1 MTVGPASLR
10 WVRLLR
16 LCALAGLA
24 VAPLAS
30 ASAAPAAPPERL
42 VLRLDAEG
50 PRFRPG
56 EALGAAID
64 GTERGGV
71 DRILTPHNVAA
82 MRGAGLCALTYRL
95 KTELGIE
102 AWHWNP
108 AGSWSDP
115 AHHQGYWTSS
125 DRPGKPI
132 RLSWGYRLPR
142 RGDTTDQAGDHGYS
156 RLTDGDPATFW
167 KSNPYLD
174 PRALHD
180 GVPHPQWAVLRF
192 DHKRPIDTAVIDW
205 AAPYATRYE
214 IQYWT
219 GENEDDG
226 DGRWVTFPDG
236 RVSEGHGGRVQLT
249 LAAHPVETSHVRVL
263 LEKTSGTAPAG
274 STDWRDAAGYAIR
287 ELSFGVRGTDGA
299 FADAVVHAPS
309 NARQTYAHVSSTDPW
324 HRASDRDPDLEQPGL
339 DRVFRSKLTFGEPP
353 MIATGLFYDTPDNA
367 RAELTY
373 IARRRY
379 KVSRVELGEEPDGQY
394 ASAADYGAL
403 YLAAF
408 DQVNGILPRVPIGG
422 PSLQS
427 AFTDTWMQP
436 DAPHKWDAW
445 LAQYLRQRGRLG
457 AMQFVSFEFYPFD
470 DICGDMSAK
479 LIGQSDLLDQAWA
492 QLDSDGW
499 PSAAPRII
507 SEYGFSAYSGRAESE
522 LASALMTA
530 DIAGQWLSLGGQAA
544 YLFGYP
550 PNWPA
555 TSNEQACAGY
565 GNMML
570 FEADQAGQAR
580 QPMPE
585 YFAARLLTH
594 AWTASGGGL
603 HRMIPSAIEGAAGGD
618 VAAFA
623 LRRPDGRIAVLLVN
637 RAAARAHSLALMARG
652 RDGGE
657 VPLSGP
663 ATVFGYGPRQYE
675 WIDKGPLSHP
685 GRDLPPVRRR
695 AGKGPLSLELGPS
708 SIAVVVLDVRR

>member
-1 MTVGPASLR
+1 MRRIAGCLTLPIAAI
-10 WVRLLR
+10 LLGAH
-16 LCALAGLA
+16 L
-24 VAPLAS
+24 
-30 ASAAPAAPPERL
+30 PPERL
-42 VLRLDAEG
+42 VLRLDAPG
-50 PRFRPG
+50 PSFRPN

-82 MRGAGLCALTYRL
+82 MRGAGLRPLTYRL

-125 DRPGKPI
+125 DTLGKPI

-142 RGDTTDQAGDHGYS
+142 RGDTTDQAGDRGYS

-180 GVPHPQWAVLRF
+180 GVAHPQWAVLRF
-192 DHKRPIDTAVIDW
+192 DKRRPIDSTVIDW
-205 AAPYATRYE
+205 GTPYATHYE
-214 IQYWT
+214 VQYWT
-219 GENEDDG
+219 GTNEDDG
-226 DGRWVTFPDG
+226 DGRWVTFPNG
-236 RVSEGHGGRVQLT
+236 RVTDGHGGRVELRLT
-249 LAAHPVETSHVRVL
+249 AQPVETSHVRVL
-263 LEKTSGTAPAG
+263 LEQASGAAPAA

-287 ELSFGVRGTDGA
+287 ELSFGVREENGA

-309 NARQTYAHVSSTDPW
+309 NVAQTWAHVSSTDPW
-324 HRASDRDPDLEQPGL
+324 HRAVDRDPELEQPGL
-339 DRVFRSKLTFGEPP
+339 DRVFTSKLNFGEPL
-353 MIATGLFYDTPDNA
+353 MIPTGLFYDTPDNA

-373 IARRRY
+373 ITRRHY
-379 KVSRVELGEEPDGQY
+379 KVARVELGEEPDGQY
-394 ASAADYGAL
+394 ISAADYGAL

-408 DQVNGILPRVPIGG
+408 DRVDGILPHVPIGG

-436 DAPHKWDAW
+436 DAPHKWDGW
-445 LAQYLRQRGRLG
+445 LAEYLRRRGRLS

-470 DICGDMSAK
+470 DICGDMAPK
-479 LIGQSDLLDQAWA
+479 LVEQDDLLSQAWA

-499 PSAAPRII
+499 PRATPRII
-507 SEYGFSAYSGRAESE
+507 SEYGFSAYSGRAESQ
-522 LASALMTA
+522 LTSALLTA
-530 DIAGQWLSLGGQAA
+530 DIAGQWLSLGGKAA

-555 TSNEQACAGY
+555 TDTQACAGY

-570 FEADQAGQAR
+570 FEGDHAGQAH

-594 AWTASGGGL
+594 AWTKPGGGV
-603 HRMIPSAIEGAAGGD
+603 HRIVPATLEGATDGD
-618 VAAFA
+618 VVAFA
-623 LRRPDGRIAVLLVN
+623 VRRRDGRIAIMLVN
-637 RAAARAHSLALMARG
+637 RNAHDAHAVALLSRLGNGA
-652 RDGGE
+652 E
-657 VPLSGP
+657 TPLSGP
-663 ATVFGYGPRQYE
+663 ANVFSYGPAQYM
-675 WIDKGPLSHP
+675 WIDQGQRSHP
-685 GRDLPPVRRR
+685 GRDLPPVRRKSGR
-695 AGKGPLSLELGPS
+695 GPLKLELGPS
-708 SIAVVVLDVRR
+708 SIAVVVFDPRS